1 MHYKKHKPQMSIIE
15 FQKNTIPRISAE
27 KNCSKCVIPKVSS
40 AANANARSII
50 I

>member
-1 MHYKKHKPQMSIIE
+1 MHYKKHKSQMSIIE
-15 FQKNTIPRISAE
+15 FQKKYDTRISAE
-27 KNCSKCVIPKVSS
+27 KNCSKCVIPKDSS